1 MVGFFGARA
10 LRIPFGEILGPML
23 LCGAAYVSGLV
34 TVALPAFVTIAAQ
47 IVIGTS
53 IGTQFANLRGRHV
66 LRTVV
71 TSLGSTV
78 VMLVGALVIAELMAP
93 VLRIDPLSLL
103 LALVPGGLVE
113 MGLIAISLNADT
125 AFISVMHTWR
135 FILIAVSAPLLFAL
149 FWRGLPR
156 TGRHPPTSADNPDV
170 RSG

>member
-1 MVGFFGARA
+1 
-10 LRIPFGEILGPML
+10 
-23 LCGAAYVSGLV
+23 
-34 TVALPAFVTIAAQ
+34 
-47 IVIGTS
+47 
-53 IGTQFANLRGRHV
+53 V